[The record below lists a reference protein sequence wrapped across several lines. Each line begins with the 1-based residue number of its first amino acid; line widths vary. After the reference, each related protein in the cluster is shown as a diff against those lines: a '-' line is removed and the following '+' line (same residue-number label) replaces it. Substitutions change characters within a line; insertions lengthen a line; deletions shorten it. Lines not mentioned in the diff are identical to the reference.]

1 MLDSFSPTIRNRLNR
16 SCKNCN
22 HPSSD
27 PVSLLCIK
35 CYKTFRRHGS
45 PSTHKP
51 KLTQELKE
59 AEASLNKVNLEEP
72 TDIFNKWIKVYSN
85 QKGSL
90 NRLCK
95 LYFIDLIDSSG
106 TPLMDFKQIVKQTL
120 AVSSYKGSLDA
131 HTHQYR
137 YLLGRASV
145 CLYDQSKHTR
155 RGLIYDKEERVLLQR
170 RPRLFHQAF
179 NDIFLGAGVAKF
191 IAKINRTLKI

>member
-1 MLDSFSPTIRNRLNR
+1 MLDRFSPTIRNRLNR

-35 CYKTFRRHGS
+35 CYKNFRRHGS
-45 PSTHKP
+45 PSIPKP
-51 KLTQELKE
+51 KLTEEMKE
-59 AEASLNKVNLEEP
+59 AEVILMKVNLDEP
-72 TDIFNKWIKVYSN
+72 TDIFNKWMKVYSN

-95 LYFIDLIDSSG
+95 LYYFDLLDSSMM
-106 TPLMDFKQIVKQTL
+106 PLMDFKQIVKQTL
-120 AVSSYKGSLDA
+120 AVSSYEGSLDPY
-131 HTHQYR
+131 THQYQ
-137 YLLGRASV
+137 YMLGRASV

>member
-16 SCKNCN
+16 SCRNCN

-59 AEASLNKVNLEEP
+59 AEAVLNKFNLVEP
-72 TDIFNKWIKVYSN
+72 AKVFKKWMKVYSN
-85 QKGSL
+85 QTGSL

-95 LYFIDLIDSSG
+95 LYFIDLVDSSG
-106 TPLMDFKQIVKQTL
+106 TPLMDFKQVIKQAL
-120 AVSSYKGSLDA
+120 AVTSYKGYLDPY
-131 HTHQYR
+131 TNQYR

-155 RGLIYDKEERVLLQR
+155 RGLKYDKEERVLLQR

-179 NDIFLGAGVAKF
+179 NDIFLGPGVAKF
-191 IAKINRTLKI
+191 IARINRTLKI

>member
-1 MLDSFSPTIRNRLNR
+1 MISCNETWFTRRLNR
-16 SCKNCN
+16 SCRNCN

-27 PVSLLCIK
+27 PISLLCIK

-51 KLTQELKE
+51 KLTLELKE
-59 AEASLNKVNLEEP
+59 AEAIINKVNLEEP
-72 TDIFNKWIKVYSN
+72 TIIFNKWIKVYSN

-95 LYFIDLIDSSG
+95 LYFIDLVDSSG
-106 TPLMDFKQIVKQTL
+106 APLMDFKQVVSQTL
-120 AVSSYKGSLDA
+120 AVSSYKGSLDPY
-131 HTHQYR
+131 THQHQ

-191 IAKINRTLKI
+191 IARINRTLKI